1 VRGVAVENPNSVLDH
16 YARGQRRSTQELH
29 ASLLRETA
37 EIVRAEFGRPL
48 TLEEVAR
55 RLATS
60 PRQLRRIFTEAGGKS
75 FRSLLTE
82 VRMDRAAE
90 LLEATDLS
98 VSGGGTPSWL
108 PGSRAVHEGL
118 QASARRN
125 PVGVP
130 RQATRAVEEP
140 LMESWFERAK
150 TRFEATARGRDRR
163 RTG

>member
-1 VRGVAVENPNSVLDH
+1 MRGVGVENSNSVVECH
-16 YARGQRRSTQELH
+16 AQGQRRSTRELH
-29 ASLLRETA
+29 ASLFRQTT
-37 EIVRAEFGRPL
+37 EIVRAEFARPL

-98 VSGGGTPSWL
+98 VSDVGRRVGYREAGQFTKAFKRAHGAPPSEF
-108 PGSRAVHEGL
+108 R
-118 QASARRN
+118 ARRRGLSN
-125 PVGVP
+125 AGSNGPRHDSKPPPGV
-130 RQATRAVEEP
+130 AVQ
-140 LMESWFERAK
+140 
-150 TRFEATARGRDRR
+150 
-163 RTG
+163 

>member
-98 VSGGGTPSWL
+98 VSEVGRRVGYREAGQFTKAFKRAHAATPSEF
-108 PGSRAVHEGL
+108 RV
-118 QASARRN
+118 
-125 PVGVP
+125 
-130 RQATRAVEEP
+130 
-140 LMESWFERAK
+140 
-150 TRFEATARGRDRR
+150 RR
-163 RTG
+163 RALSRSSDGELVRTGQDTIRSYRAG